1 MRSTMKKSS
10 LVVAMLC
17 SGILAASCDNGNT
30 DGVEQ
35 EIGVVQGA
43 VTQIT
48 ISGKVTFSNGTAVPG
63 VPVRLNGLSQATS
76 ITNATGNYSFTIN
89 PGSYSVRPEKTGCAF
104 TPDVVNLNNQNT

>member
-17 SGILAASCDNGNT
+17 SGVLAASCGNT
-30 DGVEQ
+30 EGDGE
-35 EIGVVQGA
+35 EIAVVQGA

-48 ISGKVTFSNGTAVPG
+48 ISGKVSFSNGTAVPG

-76 ITNATGNYSFTIN
+76 ITNTSGNYSFSVVA
-89 PGSYSVRPEKTGCAF
+89 GSYSVRPEKTGC
-104 TPDVVNLNNQNT
+104 